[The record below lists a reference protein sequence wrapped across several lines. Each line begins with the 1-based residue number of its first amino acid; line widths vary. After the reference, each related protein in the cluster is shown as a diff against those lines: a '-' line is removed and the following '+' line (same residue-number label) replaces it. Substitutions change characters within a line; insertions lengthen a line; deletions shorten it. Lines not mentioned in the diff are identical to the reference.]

1 MLRTTVKEVINRCKA
16 RGGDSLSDPL
26 VVADLHSQFAD
37 LDAFKPHVLSVSGM
51 DKDQALQSVVN
62 ALQSGRFRV
71 GASG

>member
-1 MLRTTVKEVINRCKA
+1 MLRTTVKEVINRCQA
-16 RGGDSLSDPL
+16 RGDSLSDPL